1 MEPPAE
7 KMYQTESESSESS
20 DSDAEEKA
28 NFFELWKFFENDCR
42 KILRSLLENYFS
54 SYAVLVKK
62 FHERHI
68 HRRIL
73 TVLYQKKTKD

>member
-20 DSDAEEKA
+20 DSDAEDKA
-28 NFFELWKFFENDCR
+28 NFFELWKCFENDCR

-54 SYAVLVKK
+54 SYAVLVEKIPP
-62 FHERHI
+62 EAYI
-68 HRRIL
+68 SENSNGIISEE
-73 TVLYQKKTKD
+73 D